1 MRFFSIVFLKGRFVM
16 GMDVVRDV
24 LENSPERVY
33 RRVTRD
39 YRRPV
44 GSEGWEFEVFV
55 LSDTASSD
63 ALLGSGVGLVHRAN
77 FEFLVNKFSSEGW
90 PWFVTAQSFSVP
102 VDAPVEVLEYLVGV
116 VRSLEE
122 YPVLDE
128 ELYSDFEYG
137 VIFEFIEGETER
149 LASEFDVD
157 YDDIV
162 HVVQEAVFESYEFD
176 DVNVFV
182 EDGLLEEV
190 VEEFLGV

>member
-1 MRFFSIVFLKGRFVM
+1 M